1 MFRDRCESFISTTI
15 LNPQQK
21 QILISFKQ
29 RWKLRVKRHGSQS
42 KLLSFF
48 WTERQKNQLL
58 HFTGFLLHT
67 LVICTA
73 WNSLLTTSLQAL
85 TVGSGFIEVYDLITQ
100 AFNLNRHCTDA
111 WKVVGFFHSEKTTEG
126 SARESVSKGKG
137 RCGMPAFSSCYITLV
152 FHPSLHWM
160 LGYAS
165 HPDRSAQTELS
176 QPFLLRFPSEVCIYL
191 NKTNWKT
198 LSSRVYYCTI

>member
-111 WKVVGFFHSEKTTEG
+111 WKVVGFFIQKKRPKARRG
-126 SARESVSKGKG
+126 KVWAREKGDVE
-137 RCGMPAFSSCYITLV
+137 C
-152 FHPSLHWM
+152 LH
-160 LGYAS
+160 LAAVTS
-165 HPDRSAQTELS
+165 H
-176 QPFLLRFPSEVCIYL
+176 
-191 NKTNWKT
+191 
-198 LSSRVYYCTI
+198 